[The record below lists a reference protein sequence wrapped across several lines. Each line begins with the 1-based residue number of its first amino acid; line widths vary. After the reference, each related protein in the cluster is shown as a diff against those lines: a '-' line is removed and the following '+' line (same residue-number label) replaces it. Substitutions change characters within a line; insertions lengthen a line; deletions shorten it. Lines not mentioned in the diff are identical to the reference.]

1 MGFSVSGATAIVFLG
16 AVIAF
21 GSAYPAIVDST
32 EAISQAQGQQSDRM
46 LEQQNS
52 EITVETAEYY
62 AGNDTLTANVSNSG
76 TTALGV
82 DEVDV
87 LVNGTYRDR
96 PEEATV
102 EVVGNSGSEVWL
114 PGEIL
119 RVKVTPT
126 SATAGDELRLKLV
139 TGPGVADATEV
150 AT

>member
-21 GSAYPAIVDST
+21 GSAYPAVVDST
-32 EAISQAQGQQSDRM
+32 EAISQAQGEQSDRI

-52 EITVETAEYY
+52 DITVETAAYD
-62 AGNDTLTANVSNSG
+62 AGNDTVTANVSNSG
-76 TTALGV
+76 TTALAV
-82 DEVDV
+82 ADVDV
-87 LVNGTYRDR
+87 LVNGSYRDG
-96 PEEATV
+96 ATV
-102 EVVGNSGSEVWL
+102 EVVGNGGSDVWL
-114 PGEIL
+114 PGETL
-119 RVKVTPT
+119 RVEVTGT

>member
-21 GSAYPAIVDST
+21 GSAYPAVVDST
-32 EAISQAQGQQSDRM
+32 EAISQAQGEQSDRI

-52 EITVETAEYY
+52 EITVETAAYD
-62 AGNDTLTANVSNSG
+62 AGNDTVTATVSNSG
-76 TTALGV
+76 TTALAV
-82 DEVDV
+82 ADVDV
-87 LVNGTYRDR
+87 LVNGTYRDG
-96 PEEATV
+96 ATV
-102 EVVGNSGSEVWL
+102 EVVGNTETDVWL
-114 PGEIL
+114 PGETL
-119 RVKVTPT
+119 RVAVTGT

>member
-21 GSAYPAIVDST
+21 GSAYPAVVDST

-52 EITVETAEYY
+52 ELTVETATYY
-62 AGNDTLTANVSNSG
+62 AGNDTLAANVSNSG
-76 TTALGV
+76 TTALAV
-82 DEVDV
+82 ADVDV
-87 LVNGTYRDR
+87 LVNGTYRDG
-96 PEEATV
+96 ATV
-102 EVVGNSGSEVWL
+102 DVVGNADSEVWL
-114 PGEIL
+114 PGEVL
-119 RVKVTPT
+119 RVEVSATPN
-126 SATAGDELRLKLV
+126 TAGDELRLKLV

>member
-21 GSAYPAIVDST
+21 GSAYPAVVDST
-32 EAISQAQGQQSDRM
+32 EAISQAQGEQSDRI

-52 EITVETAEYY
+52 EITVETAAYD
-62 AGNDTLTANVSNSG
+62 AGNDTVTANVSNSG
-76 TTALGV
+76 TTALAV
-82 DEVDV
+82 ADVDV
-87 LVNGTYRDR
+87 LVNGTYRDG
-96 PEEATV
+96 ATV
-102 EVVGNSGSEVWL
+102 EVAGNGGSDVWL
-114 PGEIL
+114 PGETL
-119 RVKVTPT
+119 RVAVTGT

>member
-21 GSAYPAIVDST
+21 GSAYPAVVDST
-32 EAISQAQGQQSDRM
+32 EAIADAQGQQSDRI

-52 EITVETAEYY
+52 EITVETADYD
-62 AGNDTLTANVSNSG
+62 AGNDTVTANVSNSG
-76 TTALGV
+76 TTALAV
-82 DEVDV
+82 ADVDV
-87 LVNGTYRDR
+87 LVNGTYRDG
-96 PEEATV
+96 ATV
-102 EVVGNSGSEVWL
+102 EVVGNTETDVWL
-114 PGEIL
+114 PGETL
-119 RVKVTPT
+119 RVEVTPT